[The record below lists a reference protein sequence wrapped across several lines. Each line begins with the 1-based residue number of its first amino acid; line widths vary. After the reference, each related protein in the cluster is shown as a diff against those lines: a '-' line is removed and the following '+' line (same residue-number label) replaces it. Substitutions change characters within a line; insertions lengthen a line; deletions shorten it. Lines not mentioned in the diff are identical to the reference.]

1 MWRDKF
7 DEPKQSLS
15 AWEMIC
21 KPKKS
26 GGLGIVDFQNKN
38 AALLIKFLDK
48 FYNHQDIPWVKL
60 VWHAHYASKVP
71 HAENLCGSFWWR
83 DVLKLVDNFRAV
95 ATVKMG
101 RGDTFLF
108 WHDNWLLNGKSTPIK
123 DRFPR
128 LFSYVLNNQTSA
140 AEVFCVDDITTQFYL
155 PLSVI
160 AYRELQSLEDLMQ
173 FNKPNEQND
182 VWSYSWGEK
191 YTSAKFYDR
200 IYEHI
205 KVPSVYK
212 WLWKS
217 ACTMKI
223 KVFAWLLL
231 SDRLN
236 TRDLLKRRHW
246 RVTDDVHC
254 ELCPGRNYEDRTHLF
269 FECNFSTRIWNY
281 LQITW
286 QPKDNMQDILA
297 VAKRS
302 FNKPFFM
309 EVLMTA
315 CWNIW
320 LIRNGKIFRNERPT
334 FAKWKSKFVHDL
346 TLLQY
351 RIKEKNKKGLLDWIN
366 GLP

>member
-1 MWRDKF
+1 
-7 DEPKQSLS
+7 
-15 AWEMIC
+15 
-21 KPKKS
+21 
-26 GGLGIVDFQNKN
+26 
-38 AALLIKFLDK
+38 
-48 FYNHQDIPWVKL
+48 
-60 VWHAHYASKVP
+60 
-71 HAENLCGSFWWR
+71 
-83 DVLKLVDNFRAV
+83 
-95 ATVKMG
+95 
-101 RGDTFLF
+101 
-108 WHDNWLLNGKSTPIK
+108 
-123 DRFPR
+123 
-128 LFSYVLNNQTSA
+128 
-140 AEVFCVDDITTQFYL
+140 
-155 PLSVI
+155 
-160 AYRELQSLEDLMQ
+160 
-173 FNKPNEQND
+173 
-182 VWSYSWGEK
+182 
-191 YTSAKFYDR
+191 
-200 IYEHI
+200 
-205 KVPSVYK
+205 
-212 WLWKS
+212 
-217 ACTMKI
+217 MKI